1 MFKLNAIRSKINTS
15 KLFGIYLLI
24 LSSSLIAVEL
34 SIVNLDELNRS
45 FDIVYTSSEDLYGFE
60 LDIEGV
66 NIQSYD
72 HNLSGEVYVNDNHV
86 LGLSFNQDALL
97 PAAVG
102 GELISITYEFS
113 LENTSICLSNGV
125 FAGVPDVP
133 YNAAETCNDL
143 NWSGIGID
151 FGSFN

>member
-1 MFKLNAIRSKINTS
+1 MFKLNSIRSKINNS

-60 LDIEGV
+60 LDITGI

-72 HNLSGEVYVNDNHV
+72 HNLNGEVYVNDNHV
-86 LGLSFNQDALL
+86 LGLSFNQEALL
-97 PAAVG
+97 P
-102 GELISITYEFS
+102 
-113 LENTSICLSNGV
+113 
-125 FAGVPDVP
+125 
-133 YNAAETCNDL
+133 
-143 NWSGIGID
+143 
-151 FGSFN
+151 